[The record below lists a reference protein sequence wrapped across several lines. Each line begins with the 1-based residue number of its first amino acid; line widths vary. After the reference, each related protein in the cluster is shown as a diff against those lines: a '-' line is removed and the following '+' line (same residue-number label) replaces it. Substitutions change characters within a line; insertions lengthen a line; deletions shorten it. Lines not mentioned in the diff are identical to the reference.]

1 VSPALERLMDEVH
14 GAWRY
19 RWAGLAAAW
28 LVAVLAWVYV
38 FALPDNYE
46 ASSRVFVDTRTV
58 LRPALQGLALNE
70 DLNAE
75 LNYVRQALLAGSQLQ
90 KIAQEAGMLPA
101 DASAARKQD
110 VLTGLVSRTQIAVRS
125 ASEHEEDR
133 SAGNIYRISYQDPD
147 RALSLKV
154 VKILTRDLVS
164 GTLGSTHAESE
175 SAQRFL
181 ETQLHDYEA
190 RLSASEAKLAAFKSA
205 HLGVMPTEAGGYFA
219 QLQKENGLVED
230 TQNKLRTAESRRATL
245 ERQLRGDAV
254 VSAVGTGSTS
264 GGGNG
269 GDTLSRIAET
279 QAHLDDLLLRFT
291 DKHPDV
297 IAARSTL
304 DELKKRRAAEI
315 ESLRRG
321 DAGAAATSRASA
333 SPVYQGIALAL
344 NQAEVDISD
353 LSSELADHRAKAQE
367 LRKMLN
373 TAPQVEAQY
382 AQLARDYDV
391 NRQQYTSLLENYDK
405 TRLGQRAND
414 AGSVRFTLVQPPSVG
429 SDPVSPDR
437 PLLLVG
443 VLLVALAAGIGA
455 AYGLNLLQPVAG
467 SARALAALTGT
478 TILGV
483 VGNAFPARTA
493 RAARR
498 DSRRVCYATACLVAV
513 FAVILMISNA
523 GWRVSLPFWVNQ

>member
-1 VSPALERLMDEVH
+1 MSPALEKLMDEVH

-28 LVAVLAWVYV
+28 LVAVLGWFYV
-38 FALPDNYE
+38 FAIPDNYE
-46 ASSRVFVDTRTV
+46 AQSRVFVDTRTV

-75 LNYVRQALLAGSQLQ
+75 LNYVRQALLAGPQLQ
-90 KIAQEAGMLPA
+90 KIAQEAGMLPTG
-101 DASAARKQD
+101 SSQARQQA
-110 VLTGLVSRTQIAVRS
+110 VLSGLISRTQINVRS
-125 ASEHEEDR
+125 ASDHEEDR
-133 SAGNIYRISYQDPD
+133 NAGNMYRISYQDPS
-147 RALSLKV
+147 RAQSLKV
-154 VKILTRDLVS
+154 VSILTRDLVS

-190 RLSASEAKLAAFKSA
+190 RLSASEAKLAQFKSQ

-219 QLQKENGLVED
+219 QLQKENELVED
-230 TQNKLRTAESRRATL
+230 TQNKLRTAESRRTTL
-245 ERQLRGDAV
+245 ERQLRGDAA
-254 VSAVGTGSTS
+254 VSAVGTSSMSGS
-264 GGGNG
+264 GGG

-279 QAHLDDLLLRFT
+279 QAHLDDLLLRYT

-297 IAARSTL
+297 IATRATL
-304 DELKKRRAAEI
+304 EELKRRRAAEI

-333 SPVYQGIALAL
+333 SPVYQGISLAL

-367 LRKMLN
+367 LRKMLD

-382 AQLARDYDV
+382 AQLARDYEV
-391 NRQQYTSLLENYDK
+391 NRQQYTALLENYDK
-405 TRLGQRAND
+405 TKLGQRAND

-437 PLLLVG
+437 PLLLVA
-443 VLLVALAAGIGA
+443 VLLAALAAGLGA

-467 SARALAALTGT
+467 SARALAALTGAT
-478 TILGV
+478 VLGV

-493 RAARR
+493 RTARR
-498 DSRRVCYATACLVAV
+498 DARRIFVAAACLVAT
-513 FAVILMISNA
+513 FAAILMLSNA
-523 GWRVSLPFWVNQ
+523 GWRMSLPF

>member
-1 VSPALERLMDEVH
+1 MSPALEKLMDEVH

-28 LVAVLAWVYV
+28 LVAVLGWVYV

-46 ASSRVFVDTRTV
+46 AQSRVFVDTRTV

-75 LNYVRQALLAGSQLQ
+75 LNYVRQALLAGPQLL

-101 DASAARKQD
+101 GSSPAHQQA
-110 VLTGLVSRTQIAVRS
+110 VLSGLISHTQIAVRS
-125 ASEHEEDR
+125 ASEHEDDR
-133 SAGNIYRISYQDPD
+133 NAGNMYRISYQDPS
-147 RALSLKV
+147 RAQSLKV
-154 VKILTRDLVS
+154 VSILTRDLVS

-181 ETQLHDYEA
+181 ETQLRDYEA
-190 RLSASEAKLAAFKSA
+190 RLSDSEAKLAQFKSQ

-219 QLQKENGLVED
+219 QLQKENELVED
-230 TQNKLRTAESRRATL
+230 TQNKLRTAQSRRTTL
-245 ERQLRGDAV
+245 EHQLRGDAA
-254 VSAVGTGSTS
+254 VSAVGTGSMS
-264 GGGNG
+264 GSGG

-279 QAHLDDLLLRFT
+279 QAHLDDLLLRYT

-297 IAARSTL
+297 IATRATL
-304 DELKKRRAAEI
+304 EELKKRRAAEI

-367 LRKMLN
+367 LRKMLD

-382 AQLARDYDV
+382 AQLARDYEV
-391 NRQQYTSLLENYDK
+391 NRQQYTALLENYDK
-405 TRLGQRAND
+405 TKLGQRAND

-437 PLLLVG
+437 PWLLIG
-443 VLLVALAAGIGA
+443 VLIAALAAGLGA

-467 SARALAALTGT
+467 SARALAALTGAT
-478 TILGV
+478 VLGV

-493 RAARR
+493 KIARR
-498 DSRRVCYATACLVAV
+498 DSRRVYLVAACLVAT
-513 FAVILMISNA
+513 FATMLMLSNA
-523 GWRVSLPFWVNQ
+523 GWRMSLPF

>member
-1 VSPALERLMDEVH
+1 VSPALEKLMDEVQ

-28 LVAVLAWVYV
+28 LVAVLGWLYV

-46 ASSRVFVDTRTV
+46 AQARVFVDTRTV

-75 LNYVRQALLAGSQLQ
+75 LNYVRQALLAGPQLL

-101 DASAARKQD
+101 GSSQARQQA
-110 VLTGLVSRTQIAVRS
+110 VLSGLMSRTQIAVRS

-133 SAGNIYRISYQDPD
+133 NAGNMYRISYQDPN
-147 RALSLKV
+147 RAQSLKV
-154 VKILTRDLVS
+154 VSILTRDLVS

-175 SAQRFL
+175 SAQKFL

-190 RLSASEAKLAAFKSA
+190 RLSDSEAKLAQFKSQ

-219 QLQKENGLVED
+219 QLQKENELVED
-230 TQNKLRTAESRRATL
+230 TQNKLRTAESRRTTL
-245 ERQLRGDAV
+245 EHQLRGDAA
-254 VSAVGTGSTS
+254 VSAVGTSSTS
-264 GGGNG
+264 GSGG

-279 QAHLDDLLLRFT
+279 QAHLDDLLLRYT

-297 IAARSTL
+297 IAARATL
-304 DELKKRRAAEI
+304 EELKKRRAAEI

-321 DAGAAATSRASA
+321 DAGAAALSRASA

-367 LRKMLN
+367 LRKMLD

-382 AQLARDYDV
+382 AQLARDYEV
-391 NRQQYTSLLENYDK
+391 NRQQYTALLENYDK
-405 TRLGQRAND
+405 TKLGQRAND
-414 AGSVRFTLVQPPSVG
+414 AGSVRFTLVQPASVG

-437 PLLLVG
+437 PMLLIG
-443 VLLVALAAGIGA
+443 VLLAALAAGLGA

-467 SARALAALTGT
+467 SARALAVLTGAT
-478 TILGV
+478 VLGV

-493 RAARR
+493 KIARR
-498 DSRRVCYATACLVAV
+498 DSRRVYLVAACLVAT
-513 FAVILMISNA
+513 FAAVLMISNA
-523 GWRVSLPFWVNQ
+523 GWRMSLPF

>member
-1 VSPALERLMDEVH
+1 MTPALERLMDEVH

-19 RWAGLAAAW
+19 RWSGLAAAW
-28 LVAVLAWVYV
+28 LVAVLGWLYV
-38 FALPDNYE
+38 FALPDDYE

-75 LNYVRQALLAGSQLQ
+75 LNYVRQALLAGLQLQ

-101 DASAARKQD
+101 DASKERRQE
-110 VLTGLVSRTQIAVRS
+110 VMTNLVKGTQIAVRS
-125 ASEHEEDR
+125 ASENQEDR
-133 SAGNIYRISYQDPD
+133 SAGNIYRISYQDPN

-154 VKILTRDLVS
+154 VTILTRDLVS

-181 ETQLHDYEA
+181 ETQLHDYEG

-219 QLQKENGLVED
+219 QLQKEIELVED
-230 TQNKLRTAESRRATL
+230 TQNKLRTAESRRSTL

-254 VSAVGTGSTS
+254 ISAVGTSSLS
-264 GGGNG
+264 GGGG

-291 DKHPDV
+291 DKYPDV
-297 IAARSTL
+297 IATRATL
-304 DELKKRRAAEI
+304 EELKRRRAAEI

-373 TAPQVEAQY
+373 TAPEVEAQY
-382 AQLARDYDV
+382 AQLARDYEV
-391 NRQQYTSLLENYDK
+391 NRQQYTALLENYDK

-414 AGSVRFTLVQPPSVG
+414 AGSVRFTLVQPPSVD
-429 SDPVSPDR
+429 SNPVSPAR
-437 PLLLVG
+437 PLLLIG
-443 VLLVALAAGIGA
+443 VLLAALAAGVGA

-478 TILGV
+478 AVLGV

-493 RAARR
+493 RTARR
-498 DSRRVCYATACLVAV
+498 DARKVYLATACLVVTCA
-513 FAVILMISNA
+513 AILLFSNA
-523 GWRVSLPFWVNQ
+523 GWRLIVPF

>member
-1 VSPALERLMDEVH
+1 VNPALERLIDEVQ

-19 RWAGLAAAW
+19 RWAGLAVAW
-28 LVAVLAWVYV
+28 LVAVLGWLYV
-38 FALPDNYE
+38 FALPDDYE
-46 ASSRVFVDTRTV
+46 SSSRVFVDTRTV

-75 LNYVRQALLAGSQLQ
+75 LNYVRQALLAGPQLQ
-90 KIAQEAGMLPA
+90 KIAVEAGILPA
-101 DASAARKQD
+101 DASKEHRQE
-110 VLTGLVSRTQIAVRS
+110 VMTNLVKGTQIAVRS
-125 ASEHEEDR
+125 ASENPEDR
-133 SAGNIYRISYQDPD
+133 NAGNIYRISYQDPN

-154 VKILTRDLVS
+154 VTILTRDLVS

-181 ETQLHDYEA
+181 ETQLHDYEG
-190 RLSASEAKLAAFKSA
+190 RLSGSEAKLAAFKSV

-219 QLQKENGLVED
+219 QLQKENELVED
-230 TQNKLRTAESRRATL
+230 TQNKLRTAESRRSTL

-254 VSAVGTGSTS
+254 ISAVGTSSLS
-264 GGGNG
+264 GGGG

-291 DKHPDV
+291 DKYPDV
-297 IAARSTL
+297 IATRATL
-304 DELKKRRAAEI
+304 EELKKRRAAEI

-353 LSSELADHRAKAQE
+353 LTSELADHRAKAQE

-373 TAPQVEAQY
+373 TAPEVEAQY
-382 AQLARDYDV
+382 AQLARDYEV
-391 NRQQYTSLLENYDK
+391 NRQQYTALLENYDK

-414 AGSVRFTLVQPPSVG
+414 AGSVRFTLVQPPSV
-429 SDPVSPDR
+429 DANPVSPAR
-437 PLLLVG
+437 PLLLIG
-443 VLLVALAAGIGA
+443 VLLAALAAGVGA

-478 TILGV
+478 TVLGV

-493 RAARR
+493 RTARR
-498 DSRRVCYATACLVAV
+498 DARKVYLATGCLVVTCA
-513 FAVILMISNA
+513 AILLFSNA
-523 GWRVSLPFWVNQ
+523 GWRLIVPF

>member
-1 VSPALERLMDEVH
+1 MSPALERLMDEVH
-14 GAWRY
+14 GAWRH
-19 RWAGLAAAW
+19 RWAGLAVAW
-28 LVAVLAWVYV
+28 LVAVLGWLYV

-46 ASSRVFVDTRTV
+46 ASARVFVDTRTV

-75 LNYVRQALLAGSQLQ
+75 LNYVRQALLAGPQLQ
-90 KIAQEAGMLPA
+90 KIAVEAGMLPA
-101 DASAARKQD
+101 DASQAHKQQ
-110 VLTGLVSRTQIAVRS
+110 VMSGLIEHTQIAVRS

-133 SAGNIYRISYQDPD
+133 SAGNIYRISYQDPN
-147 RALSLKV
+147 RAQSLKV
-154 VKILTRDLVS
+154 VSILTRDLVS
-164 GTLGSTHAESE
+164 GTVGSTHAESE

-181 ETQLHDYEA
+181 ETQLRDYEA
-190 RLSASEAKLAAFKSA
+190 RLSASEAKLAQFKSA

-245 ERQLRGDAV
+245 ERQLRGDAA
-254 VSAVGTGSTS
+254 VSAVGTGAGS
-264 GGGNG
+264 GSG

-279 QAHLDDLLLRFT
+279 QAHLDDLLLKYT
-291 DKHPDV
+291 DMHPDV
-297 IAARSTL
+297 IATRATL
-304 DELKKRRAAEI
+304 EELKRRRVVEVQ
-315 ESLRRG
+315 SLRRG

-353 LSSELADHRAKAQE
+353 LSSELADHRVKAQE
-367 LRKMLN
+367 LRKMLD
-373 TAPQVEAQY
+373 TAPEVEAQY
-382 AQLARDYDV
+382 AQLARDYGV
-391 NRQQYTSLLENYDK
+391 NKDQYQTLLENYEK

-414 AGSVRFTLVQPPSVG
+414 AGSVRFTMVQPPSVG
-429 SDPVSPDR
+429 SEPVSPDR
-437 PLLLVG
+437 SLLLIG
-443 VLLVALAAGIGA
+443 VLLTALAAGIGA

-478 TILGV
+478 TVLGV

-493 RAARR
+493 RTNRR
-498 DSRRVCYATACLVAV
+498 DLRRVYFATACLVV
-513 FAVILMISNA
+513 MFAAALMISNA
-523 GWRVSLPFWVNQ
+523 GWRVSLPF

>member
-1 VSPALERLMDEVH
+1 MTPALERLMDEVH

-28 LVAVLAWVYV
+28 LVAVLGWVYV
-38 FALPDNYE
+38 FALPDDYE

-75 LNYVRQALLAGSQLQ
+75 LNYVRQALLAGPQLQ

-101 DASAARKQD
+101 SASQARKQEMM
-110 VLTGLVSRTQIAVRS
+110 TNLVKGTQIAVRS
-125 ASEHEEDR
+125 ASENQEDR
-133 SAGNIYRISYQDPD
+133 SAGNIYRISYQDPN

-154 VKILTRDLVS
+154 VTILTRDLVS

-181 ETQLHDYEA
+181 ETQLHDYEG
-190 RLSASEAKLAAFKSA
+190 RLSGSEAKLAAFKSV

-219 QLQKENGLVED
+219 QLQKENELVED
-230 TQNKLRTAESRRATL
+230 TQNKLRTAESRRSTL

-254 VSAVGTGSTS
+254 ISAVGTSSLS
-264 GGGNG
+264 GGGG

-291 DKHPDV
+291 DKYPDV
-297 IAARSTL
+297 IATRATL
-304 DELKKRRAAEI
+304 EELKRRRAAEI

-373 TAPQVEAQY
+373 TAPEVEAQY
-382 AQLARDYDV
+382 AQLARDYEV
-391 NRQQYTSLLENYDK
+391 NRQQYTALLENYDK

-414 AGSVRFTLVQPPSVG
+414 AGSVRFTLVQPPSVD
-429 SDPVSPDR
+429 SNPVSPDR
-437 PLLLVG
+437 PLLLIG
-443 VLLVALAAGIGA
+443 VLLAALAAGGGA
-455 AYGLNLLQPVAG
+455 SYGLSLLQPVAG

-478 TILGV
+478 TVLGV
-483 VGNAFPARTA
+483 VGNAFPVRTARTA
-493 RAARR
+493 RRDTRR
-498 DSRRVCYATACLVAV
+498 ICLVTACLVAT
-513 FAVILMISNA
+513 FAAILLLSNA
-523 GWRVSLPFWVNQ
+523 GWRVNVPF

>member
-1 VSPALERLMDEVH
+1 MDEVH
-14 GAWRY
+14 GAWRH

-28 LVAVLAWVYV
+28 LVALLGWLYV

-46 ASSRVFVDTRTV
+46 ASARVFVDTRTV

-75 LNYVRQALLAGSQLQ
+75 LNYVRQALLAGPQLQ
-90 KIAQEAGMLPA
+90 KIAEEAGMLEGV
-101 DASAARKQD
+101 SAARKAD
-110 VLTGLVSRTQIAVRS
+110 VLSGLVSRTAIAVHS

-133 SAGNIYRISYQDPD
+133 NAGNIYRISYQDPN
-147 RALSLKV
+147 RALSLRV
-154 VKILTRDLVS
+154 VTILTRELVS
-164 GTLGSTHAESE
+164 GTVGSTHAESE

-181 ETQLHDYEA
+181 ETQLHDYEG
-190 RLSASEAKLAAFKSA
+190 RLSASEAKLAQFKSA
-205 HLGVMPTEAGGYFA
+205 HLGVMPAEAGGYFA
-219 QLQKENGLVED
+219 ALQKENGLVED
-230 TQNKLRTAESRRATL
+230 TQNKLRTAQSRRATL
-245 ERQLRGDAV
+245 ERQLRGDAA
-254 VSAVGTGSTS
+254 VSAVGSGSMS
-264 GGGNG
+264 GGGSG
-269 GDTLSRIAET
+269 AGDTLSRIAET
-279 QAHLDDLLLRFT
+279 QAHLDDLLLRYT
-291 DKHPDV
+291 DRHPDV

-304 DELKKRRAAEI
+304 EELKRRRAAEVA
-315 ESLRRG
+315 SLRRG

-353 LSSELADHRAKAQE
+353 LSSELADHRTKAQE
-367 LRKMLN
+367 LRKMLD

-391 NRQQYTSLLENYDK
+391 NKQQYTALLENYEK

-414 AGSVRFTLVQPPSVG
+414 AGSVRFTMVQPPSAG
-429 SDPVSPDR
+429 SEPVSPDR

-443 VLLVALAAGIGA
+443 VLLTALAAGLGA

-478 TILGV
+478 NVLGV

-493 RAARR
+493 RAARL
-498 DSRRVCYATACLVAV
+498 DARRVYFATACLVAT
-513 FAVILMISNA
+513 FAAALMISNA
-523 GWRVSLPFWVNQ
+523 GWRMSLPF